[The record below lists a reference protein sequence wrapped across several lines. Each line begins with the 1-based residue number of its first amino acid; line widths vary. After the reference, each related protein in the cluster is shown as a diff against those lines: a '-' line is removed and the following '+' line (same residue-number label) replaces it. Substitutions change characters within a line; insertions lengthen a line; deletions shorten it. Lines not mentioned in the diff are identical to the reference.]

1 MPHSLRSTFC
11 RSHPHHAHFPH
22 ACTSHHGFVERLPL
36 LHGPCCAGRP
46 RGCAMRASCGR
57 ETSVVPQICA
67 QGYRRRTCILNR
79 CACLQSRVASSL
91 MCSIAFTRARKGV
104 AVCEGACSKMVPL
117 TCVVARHAGGATRP
131 ILQRKLQL
139 RRGLHRAQLRVLRR
153 RQPLPHRGEVRW
165 LWLAG
170 ASRTLHTFTN
180 ATCRSICG
188 LPCATSDECGGE
200 CQVCAQGGRYRG
212 YCVPSGNNGTCGV
225 ACGGALC

>member
-1 MPHSLRSTFC
+1 MSTFC
-11 RSHPHHAHFPH
+11 RSQPHHAHFPH

-91 MCSIAFTRARKGV
+91 MCSLAFTRAGKGV

-131 ILQRKLQL
+131 ILQRELQL

-165 LWLAG
+165 LWLAVVVHCTH
-170 ASRTLHTFTN
+170 SRTRRVAVSVACL
-180 ATCRSICG
+180 A
-188 LPCATSDECGGE
+188 PPVTS
-200 CQVCAQGGRYRG
+200 AAASAR
-212 YCVPSGNNGTCGV
+212 CVPRAAATGATASPV
-225 ACGGALC
+225 ATTAPAASLVEVRCVSALG

>member
-1 MPHSLRSTFC
+1 MSTFC
-11 RSHPHHAHFPH
+11 RSQPHHAHFPH
-22 ACTSHHGFVERLPL
+22 AFISHHGFVERLPL
-36 LHGPCCAGRP
+36 LRGPCCAGRP

-131 ILQRKLQL
+131 ILQRELQL

-165 LWLAG
+165 LWLAVVVHCTH
-170 ASRTLHTFTN
+170 SRTRRVAVSVACL
-180 ATCRSICG
+180 A
-188 LPCATSDECGGE
+188 PPVTS
-200 CQVCAQGGRYRG
+200 AAASAR
-212 YCVPSGNNGTCGV
+212 CVPRAAATGATASPV
-225 ACGGALC
+225 ATTAPAASLVEVRCLSALG